1 MTTAFDPS
9 NPTTYDSEFKAFIRQ
24 KGLAGKEVDVDQVRA
39 LYDEFGGSQAQATE
53 QATSLFAGIP
63 DPTPNATAAASDTS
77 FTAPRMDLTDMT
89 ALTGGSK
96 GPIMSTVEQVT
107 QQEQEAA
114 QQEAP
119 QEDPV
124 GIFYRDRV
132 VPVIKNFR
140 QRRQQTDN
148 NPELNSYEKRM
159 ALGAIN
165 SDIEANVS
173 NLQEAGVFGDQELNY
188 YRTLTTED
196 KELPREEALFRTF
209 QFKMSP
215 QKQQSQGGIVANE
228 QTGKMLDNAT
238 KIYDS
243 AVRFAEANPE
253 NPAAVAAVESASKAV
268 QAAQKQTGISP
279 DRDLM
284 GEYKDVRRNVETLY
298 NAQTDNIPA
307 IIIDGQEIG
316 AENYDEA
323 IKGFQAR
330 LGTYEASPDF
340 RNAVPVIDENKFKD
354 PKDFIAAVQAAD
366 QVYRDS
372 SGRLVTPQ
380 RFEEEEKKAR
390 FKTFKAQQN
399 EVVPPPEADRPKG
412 IPVGEKNM
420 IRYAIEK
427 GDDLTNT
434 RFTPEMIA
442 TVREE
447 MNEEQIEG
455 ALRSLY
461 AGNSWASKVGLRNP
475 TIKDEDMSGML
486 GRTDDPEAANFL
498 SGIDP
503 ETVKRVYEKAD
514 RLQGVSARAYKNS
527 DGSWSSKIDTPDM
540 VLSRIRKLASKR
552 GK

>member
-1 MTTAFDPS
+1 MTAFDPS
-9 NPTTYDSEFKAFIRQ
+9 NPATYDSGFRAFIRQ

-39 LYDEFGGSQAQATE
+39 LYDEFGGSQAQATK
-53 QATSLFAGIP
+53 QATSLLAGIP

-77 FTAPRMDLTDMT
+77 FTTPRMDLTDMT

-96 GPIMSTVEQVT
+96 DPIMSTVQQVT
-107 QQEQEAA
+107 QQEQQAA
-114 QQEAP
+114 EQEAP

-124 GIFYRDRV
+124 GIFYRERV
-132 VPVIKNFR
+132 APVINNFR

-148 NPELNSYEKRM
+148 NPKLNSYEKRM

-173 NLQEAGVFGDQELNY
+173 NLQEAGVFGEPELNY
-188 YRTLTTED
+188 YRSLTED

-215 QKQQSQGGIVANE
+215 KEQTQGGVVLNE
-228 QTGKMLDNAT
+228 QNNKAMDLAT
-238 KIYDS
+238 KNYES

-253 NPAAVAAVESASKAV
+253 DVAAQAAVKDAAKVVRTLQQSSGISTEPDLIGEYRQTRKTVES
-268 QAAQKQTGISP
+268 
-279 DRDLM
+279 LM
-284 GEYKDVRRNVETLY
+284 
-298 NAQTDNIPA
+298 NAQRERIPA
-307 IIIDGQEIG
+307 IIVDGKTVS
-316 AENYDEA
+316 ENEYDDA
-323 IKGFQAR
+323 IAGYQAR

-340 RNAVPVIDENKFKD
+340 RNAVPVIDIKTFKN
-354 PKDFIAAVQAAD
+354 PSEFTAAVQAAGG
-366 QVYRDS
+366 VYRDS

-380 RFEEEEKKAR
+380 RFEEEQKKER
-390 FKTFKAQQN
+390 FKTFKPPAN
-399 EVVPPPEADRPKG
+399 EVAPATEADKPKE
-412 IPVGEKNM
+412 ISVGEKNM

-427 GDDLTNT
+427 GEDLTNT
-434 RFTPEMIA
+434 RFSPEMIA

-486 GRTDDPEAANFL
+486 GRTDDPEAAKFL

-514 RLQGVSARAYKNS
+514 RLQGFSARAYKNE
-527 DGSWSSKIDTPDM
+527 DGTWSQKVDTPDM
-540 VLSRIRKLASKR
+540 VLSRIRKLASQR

>member
-1 MTTAFDPS
+1 MKTAFDPS
-9 NPTTYDSEFKAFIRQ
+9 NPATYDSGFKAFIRQ

-77 FTAPRMDLTDMT
+77 FTGPRMDLTDMT

-107 QQEQEAA
+107 RQEQEVA

-148 NPELNSYEKRM
+148 NPKLNSYEKRM

-215 QKQQSQGGIVANE
+215 KEQTQGGFVVNE
-228 QTGKMLDNAT
+228 QTSKVLDNAT
-238 KIYDS
+238 KVYDS

-268 QAAQKQTGISP
+268 QAAQKQTGISTDP
-279 DRDLM
+279 DLI
-284 GEYKDVRRNVETLY
+284 GEYRQTRNTVDTLM
-298 NAQTDNIPA
+298 NAQRDRIPE
-307 IIIDGQEIG
+307 IIIDGKTIT
-316 AENYDEA
+316 ENQYDAVIPEY
-323 IKGFQAR
+323 QAK
-330 LGTYEASPDF
+330 LGTYEASPAF
-340 RNAVPVIDENKFKD
+340 LEAVPVIDKNTFKD
-354 PKDFIAAVQAAD
+354 QKAFIKAVQAAG
-366 QVYRDS
+366 QIYRDS

-399 EVVPPPEADRPKG
+399 EVVPSPEADKPKE

-486 GRTDDPEAANFL
+486 GRTDDPEASKFL

-514 RLQGVSARAYKNS
+514 RLQGFSARAYKNS
-527 DGSWSSKIDTPDM
+527 DGTWSPKVDTPDM
-540 VLSRIRKLASKR
+540 VLSRIRKLASQR